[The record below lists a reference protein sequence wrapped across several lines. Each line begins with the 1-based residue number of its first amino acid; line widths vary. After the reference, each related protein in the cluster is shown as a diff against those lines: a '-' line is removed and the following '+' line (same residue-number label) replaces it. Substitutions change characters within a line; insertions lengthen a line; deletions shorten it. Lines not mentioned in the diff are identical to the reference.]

1 MDSTDTAI
9 SSFTVLAVVANL
21 AALAVVR
28 FRELGFVPIPA
39 HPVRALQ
46 ESRP

>member
-9 SSFTVLAVVANL
+9 SSFTFLAVLANL
-21 AALAVVR
+21 AALADVR
-28 FRELGFVPIPA
+28 FRELGLVLIPA